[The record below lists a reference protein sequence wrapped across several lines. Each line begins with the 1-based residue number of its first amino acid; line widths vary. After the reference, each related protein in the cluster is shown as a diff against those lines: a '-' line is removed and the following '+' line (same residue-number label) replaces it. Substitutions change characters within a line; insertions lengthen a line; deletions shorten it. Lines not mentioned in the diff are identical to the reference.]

1 MELEKLIRIYSDFGC
16 TRLYAKVLPKNAN
29 SKNQVYVGGSME
41 AVNILP
47 VKDIAVSK
55 VNTEGSTSAKP
66 KKESQ
71 TLWATIDFSWVTTD
85 GKAHLAPNTKL
96 IVYPQYPEVR
106 MSGFL
111 AGCEDAPQELIGPTT
126 VQSGRVLF
134 LGVNYQNK
142 KIYGYVAAPESS
154 IIVALNSH
162 PDVKKGKLFLELSVT
177 RHMSRKDE
185 KSILLE
191 ELARIHQLNYIKSK
205 RLSSSGE
212 ITTCNAQNCGG
223 YTLESE
229 LGIIPNGR
237 DEPDY
242 LGYEIKSFTVKSFD
256 KIGSARV
263 TLMTPEPDRGFYADK
278 GMTDFVHKY
287 GYPDM
292 KGIPDRLNF
301 GGIHKFGITTKI
313 TQLKTE
319 LLGYDI
325 EKSKISDVS
334 SGMIALV
341 DGKGNLAAGWSF
353 VKLIEHWAKKHNKA
367 AYVPNMKGVIDEQL
381 AYKYSNK
388 VILGH
393 STEFNLFL
401 KQMIQGKIYLDPALK
416 IENVS
421 SSPKVKA
428 RNQFRMSSDG
438 IPNLYNESEII
449 DLRKIY

>member
-1 MELEKLIRIYSDFGC
+1 MELDKLIRIYSDLGC
-16 TRLYAKVLPKNAN
+16 TRLYTKILPQNAN

-47 VKDIAVSK
+47 INDISISK
-55 VNTEGSTSAKP
+55 VNTEGSKSAKP

-71 TLWATIDFSWVTTD
+71 TLWAKIDFSWVSED
-85 GKAHLAPNTKL
+85 GSAHIAPNTKL

-111 AGCEDAPQELIGPTT
+111 TGCDDAPQELMGPTT
-126 VQSGRVLF
+126 VQSGRVMF

-154 IIVALNSH
+154 IITAFNSH
-162 PDVKKGKLFLELSVT
+162 SDVRKGKLFQEISIT
-177 RHMSRKDE
+177 RYISRKDE
-185 KSILLE
+185 KSTLLE
-191 ELARIHQLNYIKSK
+191 ELARIHSLDYITSK

-223 YTLESE
+223 YTLEAE

-263 TLMTPEPDRGFYADK
+263 TLMTPEPDRGFYADN

-292 KGIPDRLNF
+292 KGVPDRLNF
-301 GGIHKFGITTKI
+301 GGIHKYGLTTKI

-319 LLGYDI
+319 LLGYD
-325 EKSKISDVS
+325 KDKNKISDVS
-334 SGMIALV
+334 SGMIGLI
-341 DGKGNLAAGWSF
+341 DHQGNLAAGWSF

-367 AYVPNMKGVIDEQL
+367 AYIPNMKGFKNELL

-393 STEFNLFL
+393 STDFSLFL
-401 KQMIQGKIYLDPALK
+401 KQMIHGNIYLDPALK
-416 IENVS
+416 IENIS
-421 SSPKVKA
+421 SNPKTKA
-428 RNQFRMSSDG
+428 RNQFRINSGG
-438 IPNLYNESEII
+438 IPNLYNESETI
-449 DLRKIY
+449 DLSAIV